1 MNSNHIYQVRIC
13 TGTLCHVMGGA
24 VLPELELYLPEQ
36 LKSKVEI
43 KGMTCADYCK
53 QEDHKPPY
61 VMVNDHLIESASIE
75 KIIAYIKNCEDH
87 DSKQ

>member
-24 VLPELELYLPEQ
+24 VLPELELYLPNQ
-36 LKSKVEI
+36 LKQKVQI

-53 QEDHKPPY
+53 HEDRKPPY
-61 VMVNDHLIESASIE
+61 VMVDDHLIESASME
-75 KIIAYIKNCEDH
+75 KVIAYIKNCEDH